1 MAQSVLLDTELVLL
15 EHHPAERTIVMTRTE
30 VELPRDLDALRAF
43 FQSLVDAI
51 GDIDR
56 ASHVFVIDSRHA
68 VGRNDEAFETCKRE
82 FEESLLGGF
91 AKVSV
96 VLDTAIGKLQV
107 RRYNDVLHEK
117 TMQVFDSVEAAT
129 SKKD

>member
-1 MAQSVLLDTELVLL
+1 M
-15 EHHPAERTIVMTRTE
+15 
-30 VELPRDLDALRAF
+30 
-43 FQSLVDAI
+43 
-51 GDIDR
+51 
-56 ASHVFVIDSRHA
+56 FVIDSRHA

>member
-15 EHHPAERTIVMTRTE
+15 EHDPSERVIVMTRTE
-30 VELPRDLDALRAF
+30 VELPRDLGALRAF

-56 ASHVFVIDSRHA
+56 PSHVFVIDSRHA

-82 FEESLLGGF
+82 FEDSLLGGF

-96 VLDTAIGKLQV
+96 VLGTEIGKLQV

-117 TMQVFDSVEAAT
+117 SMQVFESVDAAIRK
-129 SKKD
+129 SD